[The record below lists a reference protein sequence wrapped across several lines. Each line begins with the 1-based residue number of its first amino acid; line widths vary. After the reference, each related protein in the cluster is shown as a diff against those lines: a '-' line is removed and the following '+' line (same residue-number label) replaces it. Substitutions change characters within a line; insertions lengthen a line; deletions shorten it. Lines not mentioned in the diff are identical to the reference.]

1 MKRRLIY
8 ALVMLFIVSMFGTI
22 GFLMA
27 EPSVKGNPFEAFYF
41 TIVTMFTVGYG
52 DIVPTTTV
60 SKVLA
65 LIVVVGGVTA
75 AVTALQSIFDLVV
88 TKDIRRELGLPERR
102 TKMKDHII
110 ICGYGNVGQRI
121 FEQLKGKSETF
132 LFIESDPEKIA
143 DLVEKHVPVIQG
155 DAGDEDVLLRA
166 NVKEAKTLI
175 LTLRDSTN
183 IIVTI
188 MAKMLSPK
196 IFIVS
201 EVEDMRN
208 VTVLKKAGADEV
220 VHCHEMGARTMV
232 SKARKIV
239 IDPVCG
245 AEVDPRT
252 APFSADFKGTL
263 FHFDSQECKGAFE
276 KNPDR
281 FMEMQRVVEAT
292 CAVR

>member
-1 MKRRLIY
+1 MIM
-8 ALVMLFIVSMFGTI
+8 LVAMTIIGTV
-22 GFLMA
+22 GFLLV
-27 EPSVKGNPFEAFYF
+27 EPSISDPFDAFYF

-52 DIVPTTTV
+52 DIVPTTV
-60 SKVLA
+60 ASKVLVI
-65 LIVVVGGVTA
+65 IVIVGGVTA
-75 AVTALQSIFDLVV
+75 AVTALQSAFDLVI
-88 TKDIRRELGLPERR
+88 TKGIRRELGLPERR

-121 FEQLKGKSETF
+121 FEQLKDKNEEF
-132 LFIESDPEKIA
+132 LFIESDPQKVA
-143 DLVEKHVPVIQG
+143 NLVDKRVPVIQG
-155 DAGDEDVLLRA
+155 DAGDESVLVRA

-175 LTLRDSTN
+175 LTLKDSSN
-183 IIVTI
+183 LIVAM
-188 MAKMLSPK
+188 MAKMLSPE

-208 VTVLKKAGADEV
+208 LTVLKKAGADEV

-232 SKARKIV
+232 SKARKKV

-245 AEVDPRT
+245 SEVDPRDGRFT
-252 APFSADFKGTL
+252 AEFDGTKY
-263 FHFDSQECKGAFE
+263 HFDSQECKDAFA

-292 CAVR
+292 CSMR

>member
-1 MKRRLIY
+1 VQRRLLYPLIL
-8 ALVMLFIVSMFGTI
+8 LVLLVILGTV
-22 GFLMA
+22 GFLLV
-27 EPSVKGNPFEAFYF
+27 EPTVKDPFQAFYF
-41 TIVTMFTVGYG
+41 TVVTMFTVGYG
-52 DIVPTTTV
+52 DIVPTTMI
-60 SKVLA
+60 SRA
-65 LIVVVGGVTA
+65 LSLVIIVGGVTA
-75 AVTALQSIFDLVV
+75 AFTTLPVLFDLFLR
-88 TKDIRRELGLPERR
+88 KDIRRELGLPERR

-121 FEQLKGKSETF
+121 FEQLKDKNDNF
-132 LFIESDPEKIA
+132 LFIESDQEKVA
-143 DLVEKHVPVIQG
+143 DLVDKRVSVIQG
-155 DAGDEDVLLRA
+155 DAGDEDVLVRA
-166 NVKEAKTLI
+166 NIKDAKTLI

-183 IIVTI
+183 IIVAI
-188 MAKMLSPK
+188 MAKMLNPN

-208 VTVLKKAGADEV
+208 VIVLKKAGADEV

-252 APFSADFKGTL
+252 AKFSAEFKGTTYY
-263 FHFDSQECKGAFE
+263 FDSQECKDAFG

>member
-1 MKRRLIY
+1 MVLLAVIT
-8 ALVMLFIVSMFGTI
+8 MLGTV
-22 GFLMA
+22 GFLLV
-27 EPSVKGNPFEAFYF
+27 EPTITGPFEAFYF

-52 DIVPTTTV
+52 DFVPTNTI
-60 SKVLA
+60 SRILA

-75 AVTALQSIFDLVV
+75 AVTVLQSIFDLVV

-121 FEQLKGKSETF
+121 YEQLKGKNEAF
-132 LFIESDPEKIA
+132 LFIESDPQKIA
-143 DLVEKHVPVIQG
+143 ELVDKRVSVIQG
-155 DAGDEDVLLRA
+155 NAGDEDVLERA

-175 LTLRDSTN
+175 LTLRDSDN

-188 MAKMLSPK
+188 MAKMLNPK
-196 IFIVS
+196 VFIVS

-208 VTVLKKAGADEV
+208 VTVIKKAGADEV

-245 AEVDPRT
+245 AEVDPRKAT
-252 APFSADFKGTL
+252 FTTDFNGMKYY
-263 FHFDSQECKGAFE
+263 FDSQECKDAFV

>member
-1 MKRRLIY
+1 MVLLAVIT
-8 ALVMLFIVSMFGTI
+8 TI
-22 GFLMA
+22 GTVGFLLV
-27 EPSVKGNPFEAFYF
+27 EPTITGPFEAFYF

-52 DIVPTTTV
+52 DFVPTTTI
-60 SKVLA
+60 SRILA

-75 AVTALQSIFDLVV
+75 AVTVLQSIFDLVV

-121 FEQLKGKSETF
+121 YEQLKGKNEEF
-132 LFIESDPEKIA
+132 LFIESDPQKVAE
-143 DLVEKHVPVIQG
+143 LVDKRVSVIQG
-155 DAGDEDVLLRA
+155 NAGDEDVLERA

-175 LTLRDSTN
+175 LTLRDSDN

-188 MAKMLSPK
+188 MAKMLNPK
-196 IFIVS
+196 VFIVS

-208 VTVLKKAGADEV
+208 VNVIKKAGADEV

-245 AEVDPRT
+245 AEVDPRKAT
-252 APFSADFKGTL
+252 FTTDFNGMKY
-263 FHFDSQECKGAFE
+263 HFDSQECMDAFA

>member
-8 ALVMLFIVSMFGTI
+8 AMVLLAVITTLGTV
-22 GFLMA
+22 GFLLV
-27 EPSVKGNPFEAFYF
+27 EPTITGPFEAFYF

-52 DIVPTTTV
+52 DFVPTTTI
-60 SKVLA
+60 SRMLA

-75 AVTALQSIFDLVV
+75 AVTVLQSIFDLVV

-121 FEQLKGKSETF
+121 YEQLKGKNESF
-132 LFIESDPEKIA
+132 LFIESDPQKIA
-143 DLVEKHVPVIQG
+143 ELVDKRVSVIQG
-155 DAGDEDVLLRA
+155 NAGDEDVLERA

-175 LTLRDSTN
+175 LTLRDSDN

-188 MAKMLSPK
+188 MAKMLNPK
-196 IFIVS
+196 VFIVS

-208 VTVLKKAGADEV
+208 LNVIKKAGADEV

-245 AEVDPRT
+245 AEVDPRKAT
-252 APFSADFKGTL
+252 FTTDFNGMKY
-263 FHFDSQECKGAFE
+263 HFDSQECMDAFV
-276 KNPDR
+276 KNPGR

>member
-1 MKRRLIY
+1 LKRRLIY
-8 ALVMLFIVSMFGTI
+8 AIVLLAIITSLGTV
-22 GFLMA
+22 GFLLV
-27 EPSVKGNPFEAFYF
+27 EPTTKDPFEAFYF
-41 TIVTMFTVGYG
+41 TVVTMFTVGYG
-52 DIVPTTTV
+52 DFVPTTTI
-60 SKVLA
+60 SRLLA
-65 LIVVVGGVTA
+65 MIVVVGGVTA
-75 AVTALQSIFDLVV
+75 AVAALQSIFDLVV

-121 FEQLKGKSETF
+121 VEQLKGKSETF
-132 LFIESDPEKIA
+132 LFIESDPQKIA
-143 DLVEKHVPVIQG
+143 DLVDKHIPVIQG
-155 DAGDEDVLLRA
+155 DAGDEDVLTRA
-166 NVKEAKTLI
+166 NVKEAKTMI
-175 LTLRDSTN
+175 LTLRDSSN
-183 IIVTI
+183 IIVAI
-188 MAKMLSPK
+188 MAKMLNPN

-208 VTVLKKAGADEV
+208 LTVLKKAGADEV

-245 AEVDPRT
+245 AEVDPRR
-252 APFSADFKGTL
+252 APFSIEYKGAKY
-263 FHFDSQECKGAFE
+263 FFDSQECMDAFA

>member
-1 MKRRLIY
+1 MTSL
-8 ALVMLFIVSMFGTI
+8 GTV
-22 GFLMA
+22 GFLLV
-27 EPSVKGNPFEAFYF
+27 EPTIKDPFEAFYF
-41 TIVTMFTVGYG
+41 TVVTMFTVGYG
-52 DIVPTTTV
+52 DFVPTTTI
-60 SKVLA
+60 SRLLA
-65 LIVVVGGVTA
+65 MVVVVGGVTA
-75 AVTALQSIFDLVV
+75 AVAALQSIFDLVV

-121 FEQLKGKSETF
+121 VEQLKGKSETF
-132 LFIESDPEKIA
+132 LFIESDPQKIA
-143 DLVEKHVPVIQG
+143 DLVDKHIPVIQG
-155 DAGDEDVLLRA
+155 DAGDEDVLTRA
-166 NVKEAKTLI
+166 NVKEAKTMI
-175 LTLRDSTN
+175 LTLRDSSN
-183 IIVTI
+183 IIVAI
-188 MAKMLSPK
+188 MAKMLNPN

-208 VTVLKKAGADEV
+208 LTVLKKAGADEV

-245 AEVDPRT
+245 AEVDPRR
-252 APFSADFKGTL
+252 APFSIEYKGAKY
-263 FHFDSQECKGAFE
+263 FFDSQECMDAFA

>member
-1 MKRRLIY
+1 MVLL
-8 ALVMLFIVSMFGTI
+8 AAVTTLGTV
-22 GFLMA
+22 GFLLV
-27 EPSVKGNPFEAFYF
+27 EPTIKDPFEAFYF

-52 DIVPTTTV
+52 DFVPTTTI
-60 SKVLA
+60 SRLLA
-65 LIVVVGGVTA
+65 MVIVIGGVTA
-75 AVTALQSIFDLVV
+75 AVAALQSIFDLVV

-121 FEQLKGKSETF
+121 VEQLKGKNETF
-132 LFIESDPEKIA
+132 LFIESDPVKIA
-143 DLVEKHVPVIQG
+143 DLVDKRVPVIQG
-155 DAGDEDVLLRA
+155 DAGDEDVLMRA

-175 LTLRDSTN
+175 LTLRDSSN

-188 MAKMLSPK
+188 MAKMLNPK

-208 VTVLKKAGADEV
+208 LTVLKKAGADEV

-252 APFSADFKGTL
+252 TSFSVDFNGVK
-263 FHFDSQECKGAFE
+263 FYFDSHECKDAFE

>member
-1 MKRRLIY
+1 MVLL
-8 ALVMLFIVSMFGTI
+8 AAVTTLGTV
-22 GFLMA
+22 GFLLV
-27 EPSVKGNPFEAFYF
+27 EPTIKDPFEAFYF

-52 DIVPTTTV
+52 DFVPTTTI
-60 SKVLA
+60 SRLLA
-65 LIVVVGGVTA
+65 MVIVIGGVTA
-75 AVTALQSIFDLVV
+75 AVAALQSIFDLVV

-121 FEQLKGKSETF
+121 VEQLKGKNETF
-132 LFIESDPEKIA
+132 LFIESDPVKIA
-143 DLVEKHVPVIQG
+143 DLVDKRVPVIQG
-155 DAGDEDVLLRA
+155 DAGDEDVLMRA

-175 LTLRDSTN
+175 LTLRESSN

-188 MAKMLSPK
+188 MAKMLNPK

-208 VTVLKKAGADEV
+208 LTVLKKAGADEV

-252 APFSADFKGTL
+252 TSFSVDFNGTK
-263 FHFDSQECKGAFE
+263 FYFDSHECQDAFG

-292 CAVR
+292 CAIR

>member
-8 ALVMLFIVSMFGTI
+8 TMILLFGVTTLGTV
-22 GFLMA
+22 GFLIL
-27 EPSVKGNPFEAFYF
+27 EPTVKDPFEAFYF

-52 DIVPTTTV
+52 DIVPTTV
-60 SKVLA
+60 ASKILA

-75 AVTALQSIFDLVV
+75 AVTALQSLFDLVV

-121 FEQLKGKSETF
+121 YEQLKDKNESF
-132 LFIESDPEKIA
+132 LFIESDPGKVA
-143 DLVEKHVPVIQG
+143 DLVDKRVPVIQG
-155 DAGDEDVLLRA
+155 DASDEDVLVRA
-166 NVKEAKTLI
+166 NVKEAKTLV
-175 LTLRDSTN
+175 LTLTDSTN
-183 IIVTI
+183 IIVAI
-188 MAKMLSPK
+188 MAKMLSPN

-208 VTVLKKAGADEV
+208 VIVLKKAGADEV

-252 APFSADFKGTL
+252 AKFTAEFKGAIYY
-263 FHFDSQECKGAFE
+263 FDSQECKDAFG
-276 KNPDR
+276 KNSDR

>member
-1 MKRRLIY
+1 LKRRLIY
-8 ALVMLFIVSMFGTI
+8 AMVLLAAMTTLGTV
-22 GFLMA
+22 GFLLV
-27 EPSVKGNPFEAFYF
+27 EPTITGPFEAFYF

-52 DIVPTTTV
+52 DFVPTTTI
-60 SKVLA
+60 SRLLA
-65 LIVVVGGVTA
+65 MIVVVGGVTA
-75 AVTALQSIFDLVV
+75 AVTVLQSIFDLVV

-121 FEQLKGKSETF
+121 YEQLKVKNEAF
-132 LFIESDPEKIA
+132 LFIESDPQKIA
-143 DLVEKHVPVIQG
+143 ELVDKRVSVIQG
-155 DAGDEDVLLRA
+155 NAGDEDVLERA

-175 LTLRDSTN
+175 LTLRDSDN

-188 MAKMLSPK
+188 MAKMLNPNV
-196 IFIVS
+196 FIVS

-208 VTVLKKAGADEV
+208 VTVIKKAGADEV

-245 AEVDPRT
+245 AEVDPRKAT
-252 APFSADFKGTL
+252 FTTDFNGMKYY
-263 FHFDSQECKGAFE
+263 FDSQECKDAFV

>member
-8 ALVMLFIVSMFGTI
+8 AIVILIAVTTLGTI
-22 GFLMA
+22 GFLLV
-27 EPSVKGNPFEAFYF
+27 EPTVTDPFEAFYF
-41 TIVTMFTVGYG
+41 TVTTMFTVGFG
-52 DIVPTTTV
+52 DIVPTTTL
-60 SKVLA
+60 SKVLVM
-65 LIVVVGGVTA
+65 IVVVGGVTA
-75 AVTALQSIFDLVV
+75 AVAALQSLFDLFV
-88 TKDIRRELGLPERR
+88 TKDLRRELGLPERR

-121 FEQLKGKSETF
+121 FEQLKDKKEEF
-132 LFIESDPEKIA
+132 LYIESDPQKVA
-143 DLVEKHVPVIQG
+143 DLVDKRVPVIQG
-155 DAGDEDVLLRA
+155 DAGDEDVLIRA
-166 NVKEAKTLI
+166 NVKDAKTLI
-175 LTLRDSTN
+175 LTLTDSAN
-183 IIVTI
+183 IIATI
-188 MAKMLSPK
+188 MAKMLSPN

-208 VTVLKKAGADEV
+208 VTVLRKAGADEV
-220 VHCHEMGARTMV
+220 VQCHEMGARTMV

-245 AEVDPRT
+245 AEVDPRG
-252 APFSADFKGTL
+252 AKFSTEFKGVIY
-263 FHFDSQECKGAFE
+263 HFDSQECKDAFG

>member
-1 MKRRLIY
+1 LKRRLIY
-8 ALVMLFIVSMFGTI
+8 AMVLLAVIIMLGTV
-22 GFLMA
+22 GFLLA
-27 EPSVKGNPFEAFYF
+27 EPTITSPFEAFYF

-52 DIVPTTTV
+52 DFVPTTTI
-60 SKVLA
+60 SRMLA

-75 AVTALQSIFDLVV
+75 AVTVLQSIFDLVV

-121 FEQLKGKSETF
+121 YEQLKGKNEAF
-132 LFIESDPEKIA
+132 LFIESDPQKIA
-143 DLVEKHVPVIQG
+143 ELMDKRVSVIQG
-155 DAGDEDVLLRA
+155 NAGDEDVLERA

-175 LTLRDSTN
+175 LTLRDSDN

-188 MAKMLSPK
+188 MAKMLNPK
-196 IFIVS
+196 VFIVS

-208 VTVLKKAGADEV
+208 VNVIKKAGADEV

-245 AEVDPRT
+245 AEVDPRKAT
-252 APFSADFKGTL
+252 FSADFNGAKYY
-263 FHFDSQECKGAFE
+263 FDSQECKDAFV

>member
-1 MKRRLIY
+1 
-8 ALVMLFIVSMFGTI
+8 
-22 GFLMA
+22 
-27 EPSVKGNPFEAFYF
+27 
-41 TIVTMFTVGYG
+41 
-52 DIVPTTTV
+52 
-60 SKVLA
+60 
-65 LIVVVGGVTA
+65 
-75 AVTALQSIFDLVV
+75 
-88 TKDIRRELGLPERR
+88 
-102 TKMKDHII
+102 MKDHII

-121 FEQLKGKSETF
+121 FEQLKNKNEEF
-132 LFIESDPEKIA
+132 LFIESDPQKVA
-143 DLVEKHVPVIQG
+143 DLVDKHVTVIQG
-155 DAGDEDVLLRA
+155 DAGDEDVLVRA

-188 MAKMLSPK
+188 MAKMLSPE
-196 IFIVS
+196 IFIVT

-232 SKARKIV
+232 SKARKKV

-245 AEVDPRT
+245 AEVDPRM
-252 APFSADFKGTL
+252 AKFFADFNGSKYY
-263 FHFDSQECKGAFE
+263 FDSQECKDAFV

-292 CAVR
+292 CAMR

>member
-1 MKRRLIY
+1 MQRRLIY
-8 ALVMLFIVSMFGTI
+8 PLILLLALIVLGTT
-22 GFLMA
+22 GFLLV
-27 EPSVKGNPFEAFYF
+27 EPTVKGPFEAFYF

-52 DIVPTTTV
+52 DIVPTTAI
-60 SKVLA
+60 SKVLS
-65 LIVVVGGVTA
+65 LVIMVGGVTA
-75 AVTALQSIFDLVV
+75 AFTALPSLFDLFI
-88 TKDIRRELGLPERR
+88 KRDIRRELGLPERR

-121 FEQLKGKSETF
+121 FEQLKDKNEAF
-132 LFIESDPEKIA
+132 LFIESDPQKVA
-143 DLVEKHVPVIQG
+143 DLVDKRVPVIQG
-155 DAGDEDVLLRA
+155 DAGDEDVLVRA

-175 LTLRDSTN
+175 LTLRDSNN
-183 IIVTI
+183 IIVAI

-232 SKARKIV
+232 SKARKKV

-252 APFSADFKGTL
+252 SPFSAEFNGTV
-263 FHFDSQECKGAFE
+263 FYFDSHECKDAFG

-281 FMEMQRVVEAT
+281 FTEMQRVVEAT

>member
-1 MKRRLIY
+1 MI
-8 ALVMLFIVSMFGTI
+8 
-22 GFLMA
+22 
-27 EPSVKGNPFEAFYF
+27 
-41 TIVTMFTVGYG
+41 
-52 DIVPTTTV
+52 
-60 SKVLA
+60 
-65 LIVVVGGVTA
+65 GGVSA
-75 AVTALQSIFDLVV
+75 AFTALPVLFDLFL
-88 TKDIRRELGLPERR
+88 KRDIRRELGLPERR

-121 FEQLKGKSETF
+121 FEQLKDKNEDF
-132 LFIESDPEKIA
+132 LFIESDPEKVA
-143 DLVEKHVPVIQG
+143 ELVDKRVPVIQG
-155 DAGDEDVLLRA
+155 DAGDEDVLVRA
-166 NVKEAKTLI
+166 NVKEAKTMI
-175 LTLRDSTN
+175 LTLHDSSN
-183 IIVTI
+183 IIAAI
-188 MAKMLSPK
+188 MAKMLNPK
-196 IFIVS
+196 VFIVS

-252 APFSADFKGTL
+252 AKYSAEFGGMA
-263 FHFDSQECKGAFE
+263 FYFDSQECKDAFG